1 MYPPNQVPSRIQ
13 PGLPKAGGAA
23 KSSLR
28 NAKTSEI
35 RALLSELKMLPH
47 SHRKLLCKLLKRAAA
62 TAPRKVSVVRLAVS
76 HQTKK
81 L

>member
-1 MYPPNQVPSRIQ
+1 MFGPTQAQSRTETSM
-13 PGLPKAGGAA
+13 PRTGGTPK
-23 KSSLR
+23 KSFSK
-28 NAKTSEI
+28 ASTADI
-35 RALLSELKMLPH
+35 RALLSELKTLPDNQ
-47 SHRKLLCKLLKRAAA
+47 RKLLCKLLKRAAA